1 MAGFIARQ
9 PNGLLCRHSTVT
21 DCLTDYNMT
30 EEDYINMCKEKAEE
44 EAKDIIK
51 KCMRDFSEVKERF
64 VPNNMSK
71 KRFSKI
77 LKEMERPAKECKA
90 EKTW

>member
-51 KCMRDFSEVKERF
+51 NVCGIFRR
-64 VPNNMSK
+64 
-71 KRFSKI
+71 
-77 LKEMERPAKECKA
+77 
-90 EKTW
+90 